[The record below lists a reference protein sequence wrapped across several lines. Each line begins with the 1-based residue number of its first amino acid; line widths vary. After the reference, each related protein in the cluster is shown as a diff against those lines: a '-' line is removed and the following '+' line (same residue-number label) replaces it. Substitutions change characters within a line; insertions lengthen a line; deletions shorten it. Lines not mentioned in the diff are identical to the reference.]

1 MLPKCFHSF
10 HNLDNSKLI
19 RSIVEHYPKTS
30 HEWMISQ
37 AKNNLK
43 SMKYFEFC
51 KILSHS
57 LHFQIEVEE
66 FQNYV
71 DQGIFQSLLGLFKL
85 NALELNILVLEIASN
100 VSNLLKEMGMIDVL
114 NLIFC
119 EFMKIVRNSNSNA
132 TYSVINSFLL
142 TLKRTSQ
149 GVPLNLEEIN
159 FTEWF
164 EFILSNQNN
173 SFLNYASR
181 LLQFQRNV
189 DQKLIDQVISKSFV
203 ILNSGTDSDSFSHF
217 EEIMMFMKYE
227 FRPWLTEMFKAIVK
241 KLGKINKNSISK
253 NDVKLFS
260 LLRILIGFFKEEC
273 EIYIS
278 RYRIID
284 LLILFL
290 KISIPVII
298 IFIQF
303 SRRKNIK

>member
-1 MLPKCFHSF
+1 MLAKCFHSF

-43 SMKYFEFC
+43 SMKYLEFC
-51 KILSHS
+51 KILSHF

-66 FQNYV
+66 FQNYI
-71 DQGIFQSLLGLFKL
+71 DQGIFQSLLDLFKL
-85 NALELNILVLEIASN
+85 NTLELNIEILKIASN
-100 VSNLLKEMGMIDVL
+100 VSNLLKELGMIDVL

-142 TLKRTSQ
+142 TLKRTSHL
-149 GVPLNLEEIN
+149 VPLNLEEIN

-164 EFILSNQNN
+164 EFILSNQND

-253 NDVKLFS
+253 NGVKLFS
-260 LLRILIGFFKEEC
+260 LLRTLIELFNEEC

-278 RYRIID
+278 RYKIID
-284 LLILFL
+284 LLIPLM
-290 KISIPVII
+290 KI
-298 IFIQF
+298 
-303 SRRKNIK
+303 NISVRIMFH